1 MEGDGH
7 LAGVPSDAVS
17 ANGWRDGLARHIGL
31 DDEQKFEIYRSVAAS
46 AALRDATYWAELLL
60 SAGIATLGL
69 TLGSPA
75 VIIGAMLISPLMGP
89 ILSAGLALAAGDF
102 VLALRS
108 ATAVVLSSAAAIA
121 FSTLLVVL
129 LPFREM
135 TAEIAARTQPN
146 TLDLVIAL
154 FSGAVG
160 ALAVSKSLKG
170 VATSLPGVAIA
181 VALMPP
187 LCVTGYGLGVL
198 VMVDRVQGLT
208 VLRGGAL
215 LFVTNLVAITFASML
230 VFLALHIDADA
241 VRRRIRSG
249 RDTPVATTLPPQIAR
264 IGSLPARLLL
274 VAMMMAVVFVPLKRS
289 LDALV
294 REVRTRQELNAVQK
308 EALEAWEELFGR
320 NAAGQPRSYVDR
332 FDAAERD
339 GRLLLTIRVFTT
351 ESVSEKERQVY
362 VDRMARELGRRPHSL
377 DLSLVEIPTSQYKV
391 ATGKTEGAPA
401 APPPTVGQRL
411 TAASDE
417 ARRAA
422 ETVALPPG
430 AIAAGTDVTLTGDG
444 AALTLTYVA
453 PAPFSDDAAALVAR
467 SVRERLDLPR
477 AEVRFAWLPGRT
489 TLGPLPN
496 GAMPVEAQTALQRIA
511 DAARR
516 APRLRVVIQTRAA
529 GTAAEAAAVASAL
542 QALGIAPQRI
552 GTAMVESL
560 PAGTVVVAL
569 EPPAPG
575 AQ

>member
-1 MEGDGH
+1 M
-7 LAGVPSDAVS
+7 S

-31 DDEQKFEIYRSVAAS
+31 DDEQKYEIYRSVAAS
-46 AALRDATYWAELLL
+46 AVLRDATYWAELLF

-102 VLALRS
+102 LLALR
-108 ATAVVLSSAAAIA
+108 AVTVVVLSSVAAIA
-121 FSTLLVVL
+121 FSTALVVL

-160 ALAVSKSLKG
+160 ALAISKSLKG

-198 VMVDRVQGLT
+198 LMVDRLQGIA

-241 VRRRIRSG
+241 VRSRIRSA
-249 RDTPVATTLPPQIAR
+249 RDTPAAMVLPRQIAR

-274 VAMMMAVVFVPLKRS
+274 AAIMVAIVFVPLKRS

-294 REVRTRQELNAVQK
+294 REVRNRQELNAVQK
-308 EALEAWEELFGR
+308 KALEAWEELFGT

-332 FDAAERD
+332 FDAAERQD
-339 GRLLLTIRVFTT
+339 RLLLTVRVFTT
-351 ESVSEKERQVY
+351 ESVSERERREY
-362 VDRMARELGRRPHSL
+362 VERIARELDRPPQEL
-377 DLSLVEIPTSQYKV
+377 DLSLIEIPTSQYKV
-391 ATGKTEGAPA
+391 ATAKTEAKPA
-401 APPPTVGQRL
+401 APPPTLGERL

-422 ETVALPPG
+422 ESVALPPG
-430 AIAAGTDVTLTGDG
+430 ASAASADVTLTSAG
-444 AALTLTYVA
+444 AAVTLTYVA
-453 PAPFSDDAAALVAR
+453 LAALSEDAAALVAR
-467 SVRERLDLPR
+467 SVRERLDLPQ
-477 AEVRFAWLPGRT
+477 ADVRFAWLPGQT
-489 TLGPLPN
+489 AIGPLPAD
-496 GAMPVEAQTALQRIA
+496 GAMRAETRTALERVA
-511 DAARR
+511 DAAKR
-516 APRLRVVIQTRAA
+516 APRLRVIIQARAA
-529 GTAAEAAAVASAL
+529 GVGRDPAAVASAL
-542 QALGIAPQRI
+542 QALGVAPERI
-552 GTAMVESL
+552 GMATVDSV
-560 PAGTVVVAL
+560 PVDTVVVTL
-569 EPPAPG
+569 EPPAP
-575 AQ
+575 ASE

>member
-1 MEGDGH
+1 VYH
-7 LAGVPSDAVS
+7 PTYVS
-17 ANGWRDGLARHIGL
+17 ATGWRDGLARHIGL
-31 DDEQKFEIYRSVAAS
+31 DDEQKYEIYRSVAAS
-46 AALRDATYWAELLL
+46 AVLRDATYWAELLF

-108 ATAVVLSSAAAIA
+108 VTVVVLSSVAAIA
-121 FSTLLVVL
+121 FSTALVVL

-160 ALAVSKSLKG
+160 ALAISKSLKG

-198 VMVDRVQGLT
+198 LMVDRLQGIA

-241 VRRRIRSG
+241 VRSRIRSA
-249 RDTPVATTLPPQIAR
+249 RATTAAMVLPRQIAR
-264 IGSLPARLLL
+264 IGSLPARLILAAIM
-274 VAMMMAVVFVPLKRS
+274 VAIVFVPLKRS

-294 REVRTRQELNAVQK
+294 REVRNRQELNAVQK
-308 EALEAWEELFGR
+308 ESLEAWEELFGR

-332 FDAAERD
+332 FDAAERE

-351 ESVSEKERQVY
+351 ESVSERERQAY
-362 VDRMARELGRRPHSL
+362 VERIARELHRPPQEL

-391 ATGKTEGAPA
+391 ATAKSEVKPA

-422 ETVALPPG
+422 EAVALPPG
-430 AIAAGTDVTLTGDG
+430 AIAASADVTLTAAG
-444 AALTLTYVA
+444 AAVTLTYVA
-453 PAPFSDDAAALVAR
+453 PAALSEDAAALVAR
-467 SVRERLDLPR
+467 SVRERLDLPQ
-477 AEVRFAWLPGRT
+477 AGVRFAWLPGRT
-489 TLGPLPN
+489 AIGPLPAG
-496 GAMPVEAQTALQRIA
+496 GAIPAEARTALERVA
-511 DAARR
+511 DAAKR
-516 APRLRVVIQTRAA
+516 APRLRVIIQARAA
-529 GTAAEAAAVASAL
+529 SVGRDAAATASAL
-542 QALGIAPQRI
+542 QALGVAPERI
-552 GTAMVESL
+552 GMATVESI
-560 PAGTVVVAL
+560 PEDTVVVTL
-569 EPPAPG
+569 EPPAP
-575 AQ
+575 ASE

>member
-1 MEGDGH
+1 M
-7 LAGVPSDAVS
+7 S

-31 DDEQKFEIYRSVAAS
+31 DDEQKYEIYRSVAAS
-46 AALRDATYWAELLL
+46 AVLRDATYWAELLF

-108 ATAVVLSSAAAIA
+108 VSVVVMSSVAAIA
-121 FSTLLVVL
+121 FSTALVVL

-160 ALAVSKSLKG
+160 ALAISKSLKG

-187 LCVTGYGLGVL
+187 LCVTGYGLGVTL
-198 VMVDRVQGLT
+198 MVDRLQGIA

-241 VRRRIRSG
+241 VRGRIRSA
-249 RDTPVATTLPPQIAR
+249 RDTPAAAVLPRQIAR

-274 VAMMMAVVFVPLKRS
+274 AAIMVAIVFVPLERS

-308 EALEAWEELFGR
+308 EALEAWEELFGT

-332 FDAAERD
+332 FDAAERE
-339 GRLLLTIRVFTT
+339 GRLLLTVRVFTT
-351 ESVSEKERQVY
+351 ESVSERERQTY
-362 VDRMARELGRRPHSL
+362 VERIARELNRPPREL

-391 ATGKTEGAPA
+391 ATAKPEAKPA

-422 ETVALPPG
+422 ESVALPPG
-430 AIAAGTDVTLTGDG
+430 ATAASADVTLTSAG
-444 AALTLTYVA
+444 AAVTLTYVA
-453 PAPFSDDAAALVAR
+453 PAALSEDAAALVAR
-467 SVRERLDLPR
+467 SVRERLDLPQ
-477 AEVRFAWLPGRT
+477 AQVRFVWLPGRT
-489 TLGPLPN
+489 PVGPLPAD
-496 GAMPVEAQTALQRIA
+496 GALPAETRTALERIA
-511 DAARR
+511 DAAKR
-516 APRLRVVIQTRAA
+516 APRMRVIIQAHAA
-529 GTAAEAAAVASAL
+529 SVGRDVAATASAL
-542 QALGIAPQRI
+542 QALGIAPERI
-552 GTAMVESL
+552 GMATVESI
-560 PAGTVVVAL
+560 PADTVIVTL
-569 EPPAPG
+569 EPPPAAPE
-575 AQ
+575 

>member
-1 MEGDGH
+1 M
-7 LAGVPSDAVS
+7 AGVPSDQVS

-31 DDEQKFEIYRSVAAS
+31 DDEQKFDIYRSVAAS
-46 AALRDATYWAELLL
+46 AVLRDATYWAELLF

-102 VLALRS
+102 VLAVRS
-108 ATAVVLSSAAAIA
+108 TTAVALSSVAAIA
-121 FSTLLVVL
+121 FSTALVVL

-160 ALAVSKSLKG
+160 ALAISKSLKG

-198 VMVDRVQGLT
+198 VMVDRIQGLS

-241 VRRRIRSG
+241 VRIRIRSA
-249 RDTPVATTLPPQIAR
+249 RETPIGTALPPQIAR

-274 VAMMMAVVFVPLKRS
+274 AAIMVAIVFVPLKRS

-294 REVRTRQELNAVQK
+294 REVRNRQELNAVQK
-308 EALEAWEELFGR
+308 EALETWEELFGR
-320 NAAGQPRSYVDR
+320 NAAGQPRSYIDR
-332 FDAAERD
+332 FDASERE

-351 ESVSEKERQVY
+351 ESVSDRERQAY
-362 VDRMARELGRRPHSL
+362 VERIARALGRRPQSL

-391 ATGKTEGAPA
+391 ATAKTEAKPA

-422 ETVALPPG
+422 ESVALPPG
-430 AIAAGTDVTLTGDG
+430 AIAAGTDVTLTADG
-444 AALTLTYVA
+444 AAITLTYVA
-453 PAPFSDDAAALVAR
+453 PAAFSDDAAALVAG
-467 SVRERLDLPR
+467 SIRERLDLPR
-477 AEVRFAWLPGRT
+477 AEVRFAWLPGRAT
-489 TLGPLPN
+489 IAQLPAN
-496 GAMPVEAQTALQRIA
+496 GVLPAQAQTALQGIA

-516 APRLRVVIQTRAA
+516 APRMRVIVQARAA
-529 GTAAEAAAVASAL
+529 GVGRDAAAVASAL
-542 QALGIAPQRI
+542 QTLGVAPQRI
-552 GTAMVESL
+552 AVATVDGI

-569 EPPAPG
+569 EPPPPG
-575 AQ
+575 P